1 MIIVDDRELLGLG
14 DITVLKQQ
22 ADIYKAIT

>member
-1 MIIVDDRELLGLG
+1 MIILDDRELSGLG

-22 ADIYKAIT
+22 ADIYKTIT